1 MEHIKIRTEKKLD
14 WTKVN
19 LPKLDFT
26 PMFEYWTGAMHIIP
40 SALQN
45 LPHEAYQNNKVLTW
59 MDKQDVA
66 YNSLKNE
73 FKRIFRWKR

>member
-26 PMFEYWTGAMHIIP
+26 PMFDYWTGAMHIIP

-59 MDKQDVA
+59 YDKQKQNNDKVMD
-66 YNSLKNE
+66 E
-73 FKRIFRWKR
+73 FKRIFKWKR